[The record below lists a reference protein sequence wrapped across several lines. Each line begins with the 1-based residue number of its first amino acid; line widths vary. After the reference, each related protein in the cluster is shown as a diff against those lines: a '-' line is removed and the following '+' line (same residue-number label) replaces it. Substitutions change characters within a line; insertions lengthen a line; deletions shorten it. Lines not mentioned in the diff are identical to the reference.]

1 MNVMLSVSHRPL
13 LAFAASRFEEM
24 QNKQVAQPDSEEG
37 RLILAGHELEGI
49 SIAGQVTS
57 CNGYSAL
64 YLSPSH
70 SNSLLSQVLSAC
82 VLWQIQ
88 HLLLLRSCSLL
99 ACSLSLQFVTF
110 TCFCTAAIQTCTQS
124 ATP

>member
-1 MNVMLSVSHRPL
+1 MLSVFHQPL

-37 RLILAGHELEGI
+37 NLILAGHELEGI

-57 CNGYSAL
+57 CNVHTAL

-70 SNSLLSQVLSAC
+70 TKSLLSQVLSGYA
-82 VLWQIQ
+82 LWQI
-88 HLLLLRSCSLL
+88 HLLLLHSCSLL
-99 ACSLSLQFVTF
+99 ACGFS
-110 TCFCTAAIQTCTQS
+110 
-124 ATP
+124 